1 MKLLQTKE
9 INEKVNA
16 EKKSL
21 IDSGVFIARKV
32 DALREEMLTLQK
44 ERHDFIENNQQVIND
59 SLSKLY
65 KEEDA
70 LKREIQDLQAKRE
83 ELLKPLDQEWQKVE
97 TIRNKQLAEE
107 IKLAQLDF
115 DILEKQVSLEKL
127 EADTNRRNELSIDKQ
142 NQVDKLKKEA
152 KELVERQQEIYD
164 TAKRERQTQNEQYE
178 EKLKAIDKVEAEQQ
192 EKSTILEAQEN
203 RLKEKESELII
214 REKHLASQQQSLRAA
229 YEKLKTR

>member
-1 MKLLQTKE
+1 MSDIYVIAHINTEMWKKHEKE
-9 INEKVNA
+9 ILKRLG
-16 EKKSL
+16 KPGYSK
-21 IDSGVFIARKV
+21 I
-32 DALREEMLTLQK
+32 
-44 ERHDFIENNQQVIND
+44 
-59 SLSKLY
+59 SKLY

-97 TIRNKQLAEE
+97 AIRNKQLAEE

-203 RLKEKESELII
+203 RLKEKVSV
-214 REKHLASQQQSLRAA
+214 
-229 YEKLKTR
+229 